1 MTHRHLRLALILM
14 VVLVGTLISA
24 LLAMRHASRD
34 ALLEDSRLS
43 EQRLNLYANNLA
55 TLIERYRALPA
66 VLALDPELVDALR
79 APINPQRQQALNLKL
94 EQINSAAQSSTLEL
108 LDRRGVAIAA
118 SNWRTPYSYVGHNY
132 AFRPYFQQ
140 TRTQGTGRFY
150 AVGVTSGVPG
160 YFLSSAITDGS
171 GQFLGAVVVKLE
183 FPQVEHQWQQ
193 DSDLLMVSDS
203 RGVVFLASNP
213 RWRYHL
219 LQPLT
224 EADREALAKTRQYH
238 LQPLE
243 PLGLTSV
250 QTLAANSQLAQLE
263 GTTYLWKS
271 MLLPSEGWTLHL
283 LRPRQ
288 EDPAGQRTAALGA
301 VSAWLCLIFGLL
313 FGYQRLRLARLRRN
327 TQRELERLVDERTRD
342 LLTAQE
348 GLVQSAKLAAL
359 GQMSATLAHEIN
371 QPLTTQRMQLASL
384 RLLLDQGRLE
394 EARTALQPFEPMLQR
409 MNALTQH
416 LKTFA
421 RKSPKGLR
429 ERLDLASV
437 IDQAL
442 QLLNARLVQEAVEV
456 VLDLPRPAW
465 VAGDPIRLEQVLI
478 NLLRNAIDAM
488 AGQPL
493 KRLVI
498 TLEAHLGTWR
508 LRMEDTG
515 QGIAQEDLVH
525 LFEPFFTTKPAGEG
539 LGLGL
544 AVSASIVQDHHGRLE
559 ADNLSHGARFTLHLP
574 LAEEAPAS

>member
-1 MTHRHLRLALILM
+1 MIYRHLRLALILM

-24 LLAMRHASRD
+24 SLAMRHASRD

-43 EQRLNLYANNLA
+43 EQRLNLYANNLG

-79 APINPQRQQALNLKL
+79 RPASPQRQQELNIKL
-94 EQINSAAQSSTLEL
+94 EQINTAAQSSTLEL
-108 LDRRGVAIAA
+108 LDRDGWAVAA

-132 AFRPYFQQ
+132 AFRPYFLQ

-160 YFLSSAITDGS
+160 YFLSSAITDDS

-219 LQPLT
+219 LQPLS
-224 EADREALAKTRQYH
+224 EADRQALAQTRQYH
-238 LQPLE
+238 RQSLE

-250 QTLAANSQLAQLE
+250 QTLAANSRLAQLE
-263 GTTYLWKS
+263 DETYLWKS
-271 MLLPSEGWTLHL
+271 MPLPSEGWTLHL

-288 EDPAGQRTAALGA
+288 EDYDSQRNAALGA
-301 VSAWLCLIFGLL
+301 ASAWLCVIFGLL

-327 TQRELERLVDERTRD
+327 TQRELERVVDERTRE

-348 GLVQSAKLAAL
+348 GLIQSTKLAAL

-384 RLLLDQGRLE
+384 RLLLDHGRLE
-394 EARTALQPFEPMLQR
+394 EARAALLPFEQMLQR

-429 ERLDLASV
+429 ERLDLALV

-442 QLLNARLVQEAVEV
+442 QLLNARLTQEAVEV
-456 VLDLPRPAW
+456 VVDLPRPAW
-465 VAGDPIRLEQVLI
+465 VLGDPIRLEQVLI

-493 KRLVI
+493 KRLTV
-498 TLEAHLGTWR
+498 TLHAQPSQWR
-508 LRMEDTG
+508 LTVEDTG

-544 AVSASIVQDHHGRLE
+544 AVSASIVQDHQGRLE
-559 ADNLSHGARFTLHLP
+559 AENLSPGARFTLYLP
-574 LAEEAPAS
+574 LAQEVCAP